1 MTLFLEIW
9 IVFWPYDHCWFLVS
23 LITVA
28 VCLVFWSLSLLKEI
42 SCTTAYIYSQKDH
55 ESTLPPPE
63 AWVPVSFFF
72 SLSLSLSP
80 LLRLII
86 WSIKTRRAH
95 SSAWASKTPGAGAL
109 CLREQCKP
117 WSRVLLVLCVNQG
130 ILASFSLSFSYR
142 RLQTIRFRSIKWPRQ

>member
-1 MTLFLEIW
+1 MTIVNPLFPWQRLLYVW
-9 IVFWPYDHCWFLVS
+9 FSDLYHCWKKFLVQQPTYTHRKIMKAPFLHQRLGS
-23 LITVA
+23 P
-28 VCLVFWSLSLLKEI
+28 CLS
-42 SCTTAYIYSQKDH
+42 
-55 ESTLPPPE
+55 
-63 AWVPVSFFF
+63 F